1 MVCDDSKS
9 FCFGFSCATPICCCQ
24 GATNKK
30 FIRLRITN
38 VCFTVKQHFLIFDKK
53 LIVFYMDI
61 NMLTGVE
68 MNRLPYLAIK
78 LREARKKAQLS
89 AKEAGDIVDR
99 SERTI
104 FLWESGKTEPNA
116 EQLITLCKAY
126 GVDITFFFPPELT
139 KPENLNNVERTIIER
154 YRELNPDDKAVL
166 YGLLE
171 ILGKK

>member
-1 MVCDDSKS
+1 
-9 FCFGFSCATPICCCQ
+9 
-24 GATNKK
+24 
-30 FIRLRITN
+30 
-38 VCFTVKQHFLIFDKK
+38 
-53 LIVFYMDI
+53 MDI